1 MTSKTAL
8 QQFVNWQRCIT
19 TVDSVPG
26 HSQIAGN
33 ETADDLTKQAA
44 RQSHIRPEPNPGFY
58 MLNIRRII
66 HQWTAREHDRN
77 WHDTKGCRQSTLL
90 IPGVNERLSRFALK
104 TLMEVVNRLT
114 GHNALYCHLTL
125 LRKKTDPSCHLT
137 LLRKKTDPSCHLTL
151 LRKKTDPSCQL
162 TLLRKKTDQ
171 LCEE

>member
-33 ETADDLTKQAA
+33 ETADNLAKQAA

-66 HQWTAREHDRN
+66 RQWTAREHDRN

-104 TLMEVVNRLT
+104 TLMEVINRLT

-125 LRKKTDPSCHLT
+125 LRKKTDPSC
-137 LLRKKTDPSCHLTL
+137 
-151 LRKKTDPSCQL
+151 
-162 TLLRKKTDQ
+162 
-171 LCEE
+171 